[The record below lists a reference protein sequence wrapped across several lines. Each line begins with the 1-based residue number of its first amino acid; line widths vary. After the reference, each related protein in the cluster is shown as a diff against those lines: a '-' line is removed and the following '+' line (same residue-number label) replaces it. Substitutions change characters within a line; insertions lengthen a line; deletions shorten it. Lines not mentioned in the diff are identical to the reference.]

1 MVLSFTTQIRIER
14 PVELVFDFVAD
25 PERFP
30 AWNAQVRSVRPT
42 SAGPKDVGSTYA
54 MERDLPA
61 GPAANV
67 LEIVDRSAPGT
78 FAVRAASGPTRFVH
92 RYRFVSAPDGTAT
105 VLRLDAE
112 VDLGAFVTLSGSLAH
127 RVALGGVESSL
138 AVLKRLLETG

>member
-1 MVLSFTTQIRIER
+1 MLSVTTQIRIER

-42 SAGPKDVGSTYA
+42 SGAGKNVGATYA
-54 MERDLPA
+54 MERELPP

-92 RYRFVSAPDGTAT
+92 CYRFLPDPDGTAT

-112 VDLGAFVTLSGSLAH
+112 VDLGAFAALSGSLAH
-127 RVALGGVESSL
+127 RVALGGAESSL
-138 AVLKRLLETG
+138 GALKRLLETG